1 MEALVKQH
9 KSIQEIE
16 REHKQVVLAQKDSA
30 NFEVLYNEYHEQIF
44 RFVYHRLESKEQAFD
59 ITSQVFMKA
68 LSNLSSYKF
77 KGVPFSAWL
86 YRIALNELATFF
98 KKNQSARTID
108 IDTVQLQNLA
118 NEIDEES
125 LDDLYNKTIE
135 AIGKLSEHEVL
146 LIEMRYF
153 ENKPFKEIG
162 DILSITENNAKVKV
176 YRIVE
181 KLQKLL
187 K

>member
-108 IDTVQLQNLA
+108 IETVQLQNLA

-135 AIGKLSEHEVL
+135 AIGTLPEQEVL

-176 YRIVE
+176 YRIIE

>member
-118 NEIDEES
+118 TEIDEES

-135 AIGKLSEHEVL
+135 AIGTLPEQEVL

-176 YRIVE
+176 YRIIE